1 VRIGIALLPSSP
13 TQFHTPRVLLLI
25 IMPGFTLSPTRTPAA
40 AVFAVAFAVAVAVAV
55 AVGVVVAVDTQPAVG
70 HRQLAAV
77 VGSN

>member
-1 VRIGIALLPSSP
+1 
-13 TQFHTPRVLLLI
+13 
-25 IMPGFTLSPTRTPAA
+25 MPGFTLSPTRTPAA
-40 AVFAVAFAVAVAVAV
+40 AVFAVAFAVAVAV